1 MAEAAPAYYLS
12 WKSGQ
17 VTETATADTIAD
29 GLAVR
34 RPLAPNV
41 AAIRDLVDDVVTV
54 SEREMLEAIAWL
66 RTATGILAEPSGAAS
81 VAAVIAGRPAG
92 PGVAAQRAA
101 PVTVA
106 LVTGGN
112 ISPDVERQ
120 LAI

>member
-1 MAEAAPAYYLS
+1 LS
-12 WKSGQ
+12 WKSGH

-41 AAIRDLVDDVVTV
+41 AAIRDLVDEVVPV
-54 SEREMLEAIAWL
+54 SERAMLEAIAWV
-66 RTATGILAEPSGAAS
+66 RAETGILAEPSGAAS
-81 VAAVIAGRPAG
+81 VAAVIAGSSGGPA
-92 PGVAAQRAA
+92 AEAQRVGT
-101 PVTVA
+101 VTVA